1 MRIKNNLILRQIGNT
16 WAVFPISDAL
26 TDYGNI
32 MKLNETGAFMWNM
45 LKDGCTR
52 EELVHAL
59 IKEYSIDSDK
69 AEASAD
75 SFLTLLDTYH
85 ILIHS

>member
-1 MRIKNNLILRQIGNT
+1 
-16 WAVFPISDAL
+16 
-26 TDYGNI
+26 
-32 MKLNETGAFMWNM
+32 MWNM